1 MPFTQL
7 ANRHRT
13 KPSGRAGLPL
23 RAMYV
28 GTHAT
33 ECAGVGV
40 LFLTDAALGI
50 AARFV
55 PTANAMALALPIK
68 TLEDPEGALAAT
80 ESLHAYA
87 RSDFAKDY
95 PKFAG

>member
-28 GTHAT
+28 GTQGT
-33 ECAGVGV
+33 QGAGVGV
-40 LFLTDAALGI
+40 LF
-50 AARFV
+50 
-55 PTANAMALALPIK
+55 PT
-68 TLEDPEGALAAT
+68 ERR
-80 ESLHAYA
+80 SLL
-87 RSDFAKDY
+87 
-95 PKFAG
+95 

>member
-28 GTHAT
+28 GTQAT

-40 LFLTDAALGI
+40 LFLTE
-50 AARFV
+50 RRS
-55 PTANAMALALPIK
+55 LP
-68 TLEDPEGALAAT
+68 
-80 ESLHAYA
+80 
-87 RSDFAKDY
+87 
-95 PKFAG
+95 